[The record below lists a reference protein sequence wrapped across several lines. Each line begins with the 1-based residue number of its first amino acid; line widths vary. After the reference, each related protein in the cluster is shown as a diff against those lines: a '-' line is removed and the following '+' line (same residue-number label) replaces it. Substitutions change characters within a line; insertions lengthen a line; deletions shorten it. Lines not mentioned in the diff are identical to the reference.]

1 MKTGLTIQQM
11 AQELLRQSKAK
22 QDYLVNTGSLSLSVT
37 TDAPQLRVTENGL
50 DKIAPLDI
58 RQTAHRQLGTYL
70 GIPQK
75 YYELMR
81 TDAPELLAYNANYWF
96 SQKNELRTLRTMD
109 GCARAFLSNRYR
121 RIDNLDIASVT
132 LPVIGELPEARFVST
147 QITDDF
153 MYIKVVNPRLQA
165 DVVPGDVVQAGV
177 IISNSETG
185 LGSVTIQPLIYRLV
199 CSNGMVINDAKTR
212 RNHVGRAATSDEDF
226 SIYSNETLL
235 ADDHAFV
242 LKIKDTV
249 RAAIS
254 EARFAQAVSRMRE
267 STEAMLDTKQL
278 PAIVKLAS
286 SSFGITED
294 ESNGVLEH
302 LITGGDFSLYGL
314 ANAVTRFS
322 QDVESYRGKYY
333 TLTDQRI
340 PYRRD
345 KTEDERFFILT
356 LFAIAHEIEAMGQ
369 YSGSLMRVQLA
380 VGLPP
385 AHFGVQAKRFINYFN
400 GRGAVAFQFKGK
412 PYAIFIENTACFPQ
426 SFSAAAATVKNLA
439 SFPRA
444 LVVDIG
450 GFTADYVRLRN
461 GVPDMAA
468 CDSLENGVI
477 LLYNRICAKANAE
490 LDILLEESEIDRILR
505 GEDQDA
511 APEVI
516 ALAEREAQEFIN
528 DLLSGLRERM
538 LELKSGKVIFLG
550 GGATLLRRQI
560 EASGKIGQAIFV
572 EDINANAKGYEYLY
586 RLQHSGR

>member
-37 TDAPQLRVTENGL
+37 SDAPQLRVTENGL
-50 DKIAPLDI
+50 DKITPLDI

-75 YYELMR
+75 YYEL
-81 TDAPELLAYNANYWF
+81 
-96 SQKNELRTLRTMD
+96 RTLRTID

-249 RAAIS
+249 RTAIS
-254 EARFAQAVSRMRE
+254 EARFAQVVSRMRE

-322 QDVESYRGKYY
+322 QDVESYDR
-333 TLTDQRI
+333 
-340 PYRRD
+340 
-345 KTEDERFFILT
+345 
-356 LFAIAHEIEAMGQ
+356 
-369 YSGSLMRVQLA
+369 
-380 VGLPP
+380 
-385 AHFGVQAKRFINYFN
+385 
-400 GRGAVAFQFKGK
+400 
-412 PYAIFIENTACFPQ
+412 
-426 SFSAAAATVKNLA
+426 ATK
-439 SFPRA
+439 
-444 LVVDIG
+444 
-450 GFTADYVRLRN
+450 
-461 GVPDMAA
+461 
-468 CDSLENGVI
+468 
-477 LLYNRICAKANAE
+477 
-490 LDILLEESEIDRILR
+490 LEEIGYSVMTMSPALFRQMNRTELL
-505 GEDQDA
+505 A
-511 APEVI
+511 A
-516 ALAEREAQEFIN
+516 
-528 DLLSGLRERM
+528 
-538 LELKSGKVIFLG
+538 
-550 GGATLLRRQI
+550 
-560 EASGKIGQAIFV
+560 
-572 EDINANAKGYEYLY
+572 
-586 RLQHSGR
+586 

>member
-37 TDAPQLRVTENGL
+37 SDAPQLRVTENGL
-50 DKIAPLDI
+50 DKITPLDI

-212 RNHVGRAATSDEDF
+212 RNHVGRAATSEEDF

-254 EARFAQAVSRMRE
+254 EARFAQVVSRMRE
-267 STEAMLDTKQL
+267 STEATLDTKQL

-322 QDVESYRGKYY
+322 QDVESYDRATKLEEIGYSVKVECYPN
-333 TLTDQRI
+333 T
-340 PYRRD
+340 P
-345 KTEDERFFILT
+345 
-356 LFAIAHEIEAMGQ
+356 AIK
-369 YSGSLMRVQLA
+369 VQLLPVNAGERITMTQNLGQPLPRYQAFLCDGMLEVDSTAFMDYMEENDLGYIVDYKRYDADVFTGVNRRTAA
-380 VGLPP
+380 V
-385 AHFGVQAKRFINYFN
+385 
-400 GRGAVAFQFKGK
+400 FQFH
-412 PYAIFIENTACFPQ
+412 
-426 SFSAAAATVKNLA
+426 SAALCRLNKVGCQ
-439 SFPRA
+439 RYE
-444 LVVDIG
+444 G
-450 GFTADYVRLRN
+450 DYTRL
-461 GVPDMAA
+461 
-468 CDSLENGVI
+468 
-477 LLYNRICAKANAE
+477 K
-490 LDILLEESEIDRILR
+490 
-505 GEDQDA
+505 QKH
-511 APEVI
+511 
-516 ALAEREAQEFIN
+516 AERRA
-528 DLLSGLRERM
+528 
-538 LELKSGKVIFLG
+538 
-550 GGATLLRRQI
+550 
-560 EASGKIGQAIFV
+560 
-572 EDINANAKGYEYLY
+572 
-586 RLQHSGR
+586 RLMAG